1 MLQRTYRR
9 EREEGKIGAEKQCI
23 ARTGMIDELAHR

>member
-9 EREEGKIGAEKQCI
+9 YREEGEIGAEKQCI
-23 ARTGMIDELAHR
+23 ARTGMIDEVAHR